1 MATEP
6 VAAKLPPTPMER
18 SPVPDLGTALIPKQ
32 RYISREY
39 KALED
44 ERLWPKIW
52 HLAGF
57 ASDLVETGSYLTYE
71 IGRDSVLLVRQQSG
85 AIAAF
90 HNVCSHR
97 GNRLVEPGRGR
108 ASSFTCL
115 FHAWRYGVDGTLEH
129 ALDAETFSQG
139 CPVADLSLKSVHCEQ
154 WGGFVWINLSPD
166 AEPLADYLENIPEHL
181 DPYHFEEMKI
191 MNEIT
196 IEIPCNWKTSMD
208 AFHESYHIF
217 GTHPDTLEVNDDVHC
232 EYDCFGLHSRM
243 ILQLAVASP
252 RHPEHGKINDTIRE
266 HFLASAGVDPK
277 TFTGGALDV
286 RPAIA
291 KAVREIQGPAMGADF
306 SELNDAQLVDDFHYS
321 IFPNITFNIFG
332 RSAWLFRHRPHPTDP
347 DKMYFDFF
355 NLVRLPNADIPR
367 PALEFHV
374 VDDDLVLDP
383 VGGGG
388 ELLAQDTYNLPRIQ
402 QGMHSAGF
410 QGLHLGKQ
418 EIRIRH
424 FHHNLDR
431 YLEDSV
437 GPKGEGV

>member
-1 MATEP
+1 LAIDVVT
-6 VAAKLPPTPMER
+6 AKLPPTPMER
-18 SPVPDLGTALIPKQ
+18 SPVPELGTAPIPKE
-32 RYISREY
+32 RYVSPQY

-44 ERLWPKIW
+44 QRLWPKVW
-52 HLAGF
+52 LLAGF
-57 ASDLVETGSYLTYE
+57 ESDLAEPGSYFTYE
-71 IGRDSVLLVRQQSG
+71 VGRDSVLVVRQADG
-85 AIAAF
+85 GIAAF
-90 HNVCSHR
+90 HNVCTHR

-108 ASSFTCL
+108 AGSFTCL
-115 FHAWRYGVDGTLEH
+115 FHAWRFGVDGSLER
-129 ALDAETFSQG
+129 AVDAETFSQG
-139 CPVADLSLKSVHCEQ
+139 CPSDELGLRPVHCDQ
-154 WGGFVWINLSPD
+154 WAGFVFINLDPD
-166 AEPLADYLENIPEHL
+166 ADTLESYLENIPEHL

-191 MNEIT
+191 LNEYT
-196 IEIPCNWKTSMD
+196 IEVPCNWKTSMD
-208 AFHESYHIF
+208 AFHESYHIM
-217 GTHPDTLEVNDDVHC
+217 GTHPDTLDVNDDVNC
-232 EYDCFGLHSRM
+232 AYDCFGRHSRM

-252 RHPEHGKINDTIRE
+252 RHPEHGNVNETIRE
-266 HFLASAGVDPK
+266 HFLASAGIDPA

-347 DKMYFDFF
+347 DRMFFDFY

-367 PALEFHV
+367 PEPEFHV
-374 VDDDLVLDP
+374 ASDDLLLQP

-402 QGMHSAGF
+402 NGMHSAGF
-410 QGLHLGKQ
+410 TGLHLGNQ

-424 FHHNLDR
+424 FHHNMDQ
-431 YLEDSV
+431 YLES
-437 GPKGEGV
+437 EGW

>member
-1 MATEP
+1 MASEP
-6 VAAKLPPTPMER
+6 VVAKLPPTPMER
-18 SPVPDLGTALIPKQ
+18 SPVPDLGTAPIPKE
-32 RYISREY
+32 RYVSSQY

-44 ERLWPKIW
+44 ERLWPKVW
-52 HLAGF
+52 HLAGV
-57 ASDLVETGSYLTYE
+57 ASDLNEAGAYLTYE
-71 IGRDSVLLVRQQSG
+71 IGEESVLVVRQTTG
-85 AIAAF
+85 DIAAF
-90 HNVCSHR
+90 YNVCTHR
-97 GNRLVEPGRGR
+97 GNRLVEPGAGR
-108 ASSFTCL
+108 AAGFTCL
-115 FHAWRYGVDGTLEH
+115 FHAWRFDVDGTLAE
-129 ALDAETFSQG
+129 AVDSETFAQG
-139 CPVADLSLKSVHCEQ
+139 CPASELSLRPVRCEQ
-154 WGGFVWINLSPD
+154 WGGFAWINLDAD
-166 AEPLADYLENIPEHL
+166 AEPLTDYLENIPEHL
-181 DPYHFEEMKI
+181 DPYHFEQMKI
-191 MNEIT
+191 LNEYT

-208 AFHESYHIF
+208 AFHESYHIL
-217 GTHPDTLEVNDDVHC
+217 GTHPDTLDVNDDVNC
-232 EYDCFGLHSRM
+232 VYDCFDRHSRM

-252 RHPEHGKINDTIRE
+252 RHPEHGKVNDTIRD
-266 HFLASAGVDPK
+266 HFLASAGVDPA
-277 TFTGGALDV
+277 TFQGSALDV

-367 PALEFHV
+367 PPREVCVAS
-374 VDDDLVLDP
+374 DDLLLEP

-402 QGMHSAGF
+402 KGMHSAGF
-410 QGLHLGKQ
+410 SGLHLGNQ

-431 YLEDSV
+431 YIE
-437 GPKGEGV
+437 GEGHNEN

>member
-1 MATEP
+1 MASEP
-6 VAAKLPPTPMER
+6 VATKLAPTPMDR
-18 SPVPDLGTALIPKQ
+18 SPVPDLGTERIPKE
-32 RYISREY
+32 RYTSNEY
-39 KALED
+39 KNLED
-44 ERLWPKIW
+44 ARLWPKVW

-57 ASDLVETGSYLTYE
+57 VSDLAEPGSFLTYE
-71 IGRDSVLLVRQQSG
+71 VGQESVVVIRQEG
-85 AIAAF
+85 GDIAAF
-90 HNVCSHR
+90 HNVCMHR

-115 FHAWRYGVDGTLEH
+115 FHAWRYGIDGRLREAVD
-129 ALDAETFSQG
+129 ADTFDQG
-139 CPVADLSLKSVHCEQ
+139 CPVDELSLTSVRCEQ
-154 WGGFVWINLSPD
+154 WGGFVWINLDPD
-166 AEPLADYLENIPEHL
+166 AISLGDYLENIPEHL
-181 DPYHFEEMKI
+181 DPYHFEQMKI
-191 MNEIT
+191 LNEFT
-196 IEIPCNWKTSMD
+196 IEVPCNWKTSMD

-217 GTHPDTLEVNDDVHC
+217 GTHPDTLDVNDDVNC
-232 EYDCFGLHSRM
+232 VYDCFGRHSRM

-252 RHPEHGKINDTIRE
+252 RHPEHGQVNDTIRD
-266 HFLASAGVDPK
+266 HFLATAGIDPS

-332 RSAWLFRHRPHPTDP
+332 RSAWLFRHRAHPSDP
-347 DKMYFDFF
+347 DRMYFDFF

-367 PALEFHV
+367 PDCEFHV
-374 VDDDLVLDP
+374 ASDDLLLEP

-402 QGMHSAGF
+402 QGMHSTGF
-410 QGLHLGKQ
+410 EGLHLGKQ

-431 YLEDSV
+431 YLDCEPGSEV
-437 GPKGEGV
+437 V